1 MKSLAIT
8 VCTAL
13 GLAALATPATAN
25 SKFYPGTLC
34 SIVSTT
40 PNTTSSP
47 NPSYYPT
54 GAVHNVSTS
63 TGYTFVC
70 PIVRDEV
77 RGDGL
82 GWASLKVNVLNLT
95 AVSDVL
101 SCTATTFY
109 PNDYGLGQIS
119 SGGVGRTDWVDLS
132 FGNVSVPSDGYIILT
147 CNIPRRSETYPS
159 GIASYRI
166 DE

>member
-1 MKSLAIT
+1 MKSPVIAA
-8 VCTAL
+8 CTAL
-13 GLAALATPATAN
+13 GLAALAIPAAAN

-34 SIVSTT
+34 SITGGSS
-40 PNTTSSP
+40 TSSP
-47 NPSYYPT
+47 SPSYYPT

-101 SCTATTFY
+101 SCIATSFY

-119 SGGVGRTDWVDLS
+119 GGGVFRTDWMDLS
-132 FGNVSVPSDGYIILT
+132 FGTVSVPSDGYIVLT